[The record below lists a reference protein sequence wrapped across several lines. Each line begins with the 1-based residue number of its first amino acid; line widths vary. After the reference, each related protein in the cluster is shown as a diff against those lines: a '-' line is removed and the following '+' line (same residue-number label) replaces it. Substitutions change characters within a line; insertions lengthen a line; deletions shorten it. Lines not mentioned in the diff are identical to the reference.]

1 MERLTP
7 SLIPRSKPDQA
18 LVSSSLTENGLV
30 FSMSSQEIN
39 SISKV
44 EQQAEIDESCAHAV
58 HIRPANREDLNAI
71 DDFLVDFVAAGRILP
86 RTIDELEQL
95 IPTGFIAEIQEQ
107 IVGFVTLEIYSRK
120 LAEVRSL
127 CVRPIMQGQGIGKKL
142 IQACVNLATERNV
155 FEVMAITSTEEF
167 FRNCGFDFTLPGE
180 KKALFLQT
188 RETP

>member
-1 MERLTP
+1 M
-7 SLIPRSKPDQA
+7 PDP
-18 LVSSSLTENGLV
+18 SSSSEHPHELATV
-30 FSMSSQEIN
+30 
-39 SISKV
+39 
-44 EQQAEIDESCAHAV
+44 C
-58 HIRPANREDLNAI
+58 IRPARQEDLNAI
-71 DDFLVDFVAAGRILP
+71 DEFLADFVSAGRILP
-86 RTIDELEQL
+86 RTLDELELL
-95 IPTGFIAEIQEQ
+95 IPTGFIAEVHDQ

-142 IQACVNLATERNV
+142 IKACVDLATSRNV